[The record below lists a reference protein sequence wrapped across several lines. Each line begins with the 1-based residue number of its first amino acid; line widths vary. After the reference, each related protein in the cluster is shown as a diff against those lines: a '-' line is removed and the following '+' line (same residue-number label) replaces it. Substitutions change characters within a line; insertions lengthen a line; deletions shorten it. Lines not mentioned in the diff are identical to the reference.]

1 MRLLAMI
8 LDDLKNFRASPEVQ
22 RLAVALFATAA
33 VMLFAVASTSLP
45 NPDNAAPQAHESPA
59 SPPVTVSHEPA
70 AAAPLY
76 AATHTGCLRLYRG
89 QWLSTEIVHR
99 GDREK
104 LRVECFYGYGPQWEA
119 M

>member
-1 MRLLAMI
+1 MRGEDAGGEEMI

-45 NPDNAAPQAHESPA
+45 NPDQRDAAPQAHESPA

-70 AAAPLY
+70 AAAPLGKCQ
-76 AATHTGCLRLYRG
+76 HLVRG
-89 QWLSTEIVHR
+89 QWLYWAIEHR
-99 GDREK
+99 GDRMEYHHCEYMDWRGK
-104 LRVECFYGYGPQWEA
+104 L
-119 M
+119 